1 MIARDILPTA
11 RGSGRSE
18 ALYLPGPPQSHP
30 RGMAPSMGFVLGPGR
45 HLAGILLMTER
56 DKTGFQGGS
65 ARDDDQG
72 AQFQI
77 GRHRSVRRHPI
88 PSRRA
93 SGRISA
99 GYRLGYRL
107 GYRQD
112 IGRDIGSR
120 LDTYRYALPL
130 HGDSRHAA
138 LTATNASD
146 PTFLPRSGFNRP
158 NISSVGAEK
167 TPTLR
172 GGAAAAPG

>member
-1 MIARDILPTA
+1 MIARDVLPTA

-30 RGMAPSMGFVLGPGR
+30 RGMAPSMGFVLRHRR
-45 HLAGILLMTER
+45 HLAGILLMTGR

-77 GRHRSVRRHPI
+77 GRHRSVRRRPNPI
-88 PSRRA
+88 SAGIPA
-93 SGRISA
+93 RISA
-99 GYRLGYRL
+99 WD
-107 GYRQD
+107 YRQD
-112 IGRDIGSR
+112 ISRDIGGDIGSR
-120 LDTYRYALPL
+120 LDAYRYALPL
-130 HGDSRHAA
+130 HVGSRHAA

-146 PTFLPRSGFNRP
+146 PPFLPRSGFNRP
-158 NISSVGAEK
+158 NISSVRAEK

-172 GGAAAAPG
+172 EGAAAAPA